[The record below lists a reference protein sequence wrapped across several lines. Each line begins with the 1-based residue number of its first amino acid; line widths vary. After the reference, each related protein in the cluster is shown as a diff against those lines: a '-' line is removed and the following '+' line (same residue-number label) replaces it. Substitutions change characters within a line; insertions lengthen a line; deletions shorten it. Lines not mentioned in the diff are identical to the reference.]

1 MRRSSRLRSLTGSIL
16 GLFGTKKPNIT
27 FINRKNEYYRNYYF
41 PKQLCDG
48 IDMVSAVELCS
59 KKAAVEMLMK
69 AGLSSYMGA
78 KISKYIHDEKIAR
91 EHNQK
96 VEMTSSIH
104 CARRPSAKGNKG
116 SYGREETS

>member
-1 MRRSSRLRSLTGSIL
+1 MKRPSCLRSITGSIL

-48 IDMVSAVELCS
+48 IDIVSAVELTS
-59 KKAAVEMLMK
+59 KKAAAEMLMK

-91 EHNQK
+91 EQNQK
-96 VEMTSSIH
+96 VKMT
-104 CARRPSAKGNKG
+104 RFVMMLKRYAKNRGMDISKLI
-116 SYGREETS
+116 